1 MQCSLRPAYTNA
13 LFQLQHV
20 AALCSYLCL
29 YYCFYNSLYFL
40 PFFIFFTFPSTIT
53 LTVRHTL
60 HALKLFWRAHA
71 VSTGTAFLVI
81 IIIITRIPKTHARTH
96 THTVGQTHTHT
107 HTHALGQTHRH
118 GGTQAL
124 ACFCRVYCGLR

>member
-1 MQCSLRPAYTNA
+1 MQ
-13 LFQLQHV
+13 LFMLILLFLQ
-20 AALCSYLCL
+20 
-29 YYCFYNSLYFL
+29 
-40 PFFIFFTFPSTIT
+40 FFIRFTFPSTIT

-96 THTVGQTHTHT
+96 THTVGQTHTH
-107 HTHALGQTHRH
+107 ALGQTHTH